1 MYAGRDI
8 FTKNLNDKK
17 VSLFF
22 SNETFFMMFISNLK
36 WLIDIRLIQ
45 IQRVQH
51 LYKGLLRIFGE
62 ILLAYK
68 YC

>member
-1 MYAGRDI
+1 MYAGGDI

-36 WLIDIRLIQ
+36 WLIDIRLVQ

-68 YC
+68 CC